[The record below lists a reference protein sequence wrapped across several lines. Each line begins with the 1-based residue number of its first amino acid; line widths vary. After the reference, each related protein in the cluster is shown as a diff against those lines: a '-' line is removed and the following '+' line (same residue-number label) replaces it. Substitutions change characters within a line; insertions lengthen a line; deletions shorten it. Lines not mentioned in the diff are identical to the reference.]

1 MSTDADIAFLV
12 AMAQDEKK
20 TTRADLMKRLGKPS
34 SHISTYKKRL
44 LDGGPIE
51 EPRRSIFVFA
61 LPKLRVYILENF
73 PTEEQGSNNDLMMS
87 YVSIRFV

>member
-1 MSTDADIAFLV
+1 M
-12 AMAQDEKK
+12 
-20 TTRADLMKRLGKPS
+20 
-34 SHISTYKKRL
+34 
-44 LDGGPIE
+44 IE